1 MLEVLHPSNGP
12 RMDLYQ
18 SRDLANES
26 PVYHAYDEARR
37 ALLTIQQLLGGEVK
51 SGDVE
56 VLEGW
61 INNELPAQ
69 IEKMRQ
75 ELHKKSGSVVTFP
88 LHGE

>member
-1 MLEVLHPSNGP
+1 MLRDLKNRNYILTNHLSMLEVLHPSNGP

-69 IEKMRQ
+69 Y
-75 ELHKKSGSVVTFP
+75 
-88 LHGE
+88 